1 MVSRTK
7 NTLFINNSFLNSPNH
22 TSGGDV
28 RFVDII
34 LNSPLSRSKITLYC
48 SGAYRTFLEEY
59 LIEKDISKTKI
70 EFILSPKWFD
80 NLPTTICYIFRCF
93 WLTLK
98 LLNVQNTVL
107 LCASDQFP
115 DLIPIIVNKLRPTSN
130 IAGFCTYHLLPSPR
144 RRHGRY
150 ILNLLSS
157 MFQNTVFRVSNLF
170 DFSVYPTKL
179 YSDQVKELFDLKHR
193 QIIIPMQLVL
203 NPNFVLSSRIFP
215 NYDLIY
221 LGRITKNKGV
231 FYIPEILSNLDT
243 KSLIRIG
250 IVGSGKK
257 NVVSKLEQA
266 FNKLGIVVDFLGYV
280 SDNEKVKLL
289 RDANCLMLPSEEEG
303 FSLTILDAL
312 ECSTEVVAWDLIELR
327 SIYADRIRYASQKNV
342 QEFAKKIEE
351 AIKKSTTH
359 KGRSSVKDLTSK
371 NNYSR
376 FEELTKFLK
385 ESYEF

>member
-7 NTLFINNSFLNSPNH
+7 NILFINNSFLNTPNH
-22 TSGGDV
+22 TSGGDI

-34 LNSPLSRSKITLYC
+34 LNSPLNRSKITLYC
-48 SGAYRTFLEEY
+48 SGSFRTFLEKY

-70 EFILSPKWFD
+70 EFIISPKWFD
-80 NLPTTICYIFRCF
+80 YLPTIICYIFRCF

-98 LLNVQNTVL
+98 LLNVQNAFL
-107 LCASDQFP
+107 FCASDQFP

-144 RRHGRY
+144 RRHGQY
-150 ILNLLSS
+150 ILNLFSS
-157 MFQNTVFRVSNLF
+157 MFQNNVFRVSNLF

-179 YSDQVKELFDLKHR
+179 YSDQVKQLFDLKHR

-203 NPNFVLSSRIFP
+203 NPNFVSSSRIFP

-231 FYIPEILSNLDT
+231 FYIPEILSNIDT

-257 NVVSKLEQA
+257 KVVSKLDQE
-266 FNKLGIVVDFLGYV
+266 FNKLGIEVDFLGYV
-280 SDNEKVKLL
+280 SDNEKATLL
-289 RDANCLMLPSEEEG
+289 RNANCLILPSEEEG
-303 FSLTILDAL
+303 FSLTILEAL
-312 ECSTEVVAWDLIELR
+312 ASSTEVVAWDLIELR
-327 SIYADRIRYASQKNV
+327 SIYTDQIRYASQRNV

-351 AIKKSTTH
+351 AIKKSRTH
-359 KGRSSVKDLTSK
+359 KGRNSVKDLTSK
-371 NNYSR
+371 NNDSR